1 MTLKSQV
8 AADMA
13 LFLNTDEF
21 ADMHDIDG
29 NQVAAIVDEDIIK
42 QRSNRQGGNF
52 DGVYRGE
59 VVLYVKAADLSRRP
73 VRGQAIRLDGRLML
87 VDDCAESD
95 GMLEISLEA
104 NES

>member
-1 MTLKSQV
+1 MTLKTQI

-13 LFLNTDEF
+13 IFLNTDDF
-21 ADMHDIDG
+21 ADMHNVDG
-29 NQVAAIVDEDIIK
+29 NQVAAVIDEDIIK
-42 QRSNRQGGNF
+42 QRSNRQSGNF
-52 DGVYRGE
+52 DGVFRGE
-59 VVLYVKAADLSRRP
+59 VMLYVKAADLPRRP

>member
-1 MTLKSQV
+1 MNQAVNDL
-8 AADMA
+8 AAFFNA
-13 LFLNTDEF
+13 F

-42 QRSNRQGGNF
+42 QRSNRQSGNF

>member
-1 MTLKSQV
+1 MNQAVNDL
-8 AADMA
+8 AAFFNA
-13 LFLNTDEF
+13 F

-29 NQVAAIVDEDIIK
+29 KQVAAIVDEDIIK
-42 QRSNRQGGNF
+42 PRSNRQSGNF